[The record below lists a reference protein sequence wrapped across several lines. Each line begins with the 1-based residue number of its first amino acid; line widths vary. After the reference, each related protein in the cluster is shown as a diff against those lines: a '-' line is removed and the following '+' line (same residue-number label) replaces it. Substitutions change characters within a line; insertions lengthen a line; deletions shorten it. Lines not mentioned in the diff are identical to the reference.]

1 MLAPHMLGP
10 RYLVCALACGS
21 DLSSPGLN
29 HSFAQLLKMWTCD
42 STQLSLQIT
51 MEQEEEEEATRKM
64 GKN

>member
-1 MLAPHMLGP
+1 M
-10 RYLVCALACGS
+10 CALACGS
-21 DLSSPGLN
+21 DLSSSGLN